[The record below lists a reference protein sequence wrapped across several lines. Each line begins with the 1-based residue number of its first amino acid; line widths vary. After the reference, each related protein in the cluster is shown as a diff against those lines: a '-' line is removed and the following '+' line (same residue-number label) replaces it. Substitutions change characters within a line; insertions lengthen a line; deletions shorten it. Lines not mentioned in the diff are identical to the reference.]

1 MWKEVPVAIV
11 TKEDNVRYSTI
22 NFNNN
27 KHAEKLMCSFFAL
40 QINPELRF
48 YRLPTTRKNEATRK
62 LL

>member
-11 TKEDNVRYSTI
+11 TEEDNARYLTI

-40 QINPELRF
+40 QI
-48 YRLPTTRKNEATRK
+48 K
-62 LL
+62 LETHN